1 MERQDPSSA
10 GRLERR
16 SLQNQPPFAR
26 ERWQAFRSSHLR
38 RLGAPSERR
47 ECCREDP
54 RRGNA
59 AHQARRV
66 AAQGEACQGGR
77 PEVDA
82 QAAILEGHGYADLRD
97 PRTSLELEA
106 IDDHARRLPGPVLPL
121 DRRRDS
127 LVLRAFVGPA
137 VPEGQQASVAQLQ
150 SVRPMGCWAD
160 VRYVLNLKHEF
171 LVPGKEELML
181 EVEDVPNI
189 RPAAHGTNALELS
202 DGSLLALWYCGSYE
216 GAEDQRIAAS
226 VKRQDGAWESPR
238 VVVDRFEFE
247 GGAWIPEIGV
257 PVPLQDGSLSIY
269 FWAPPLASF
278 TLRGDPPR
286 WVRSIPASRVFSTT
300 LSPLGWGAEAT
311 QMTAPESLP
320 ALSGERGLVLQG
332 SALKTTS
339 GRWILPFHSENEQWW
354 LHSRFL
360 VSDDEGTSWQTRGDL
375 HAGPGCLEPALAQLP
390 SGEILCYLRRGA
402 KMGHIWR
409 AVSWDDGDTWSD
421 PVPTNLR
428 NPHSGVDIAVGA
440 AGRLL

>member
-1 MERQDPSSA
+1 
-10 GRLERR
+10 
-16 SLQNQPPFAR
+16 
-26 ERWQAFRSSHLR
+26 
-38 RLGAPSERR
+38 
-47 ECCREDP
+47 
-54 RRGNA
+54 
-59 AHQARRV
+59 
-66 AAQGEACQGGR
+66 
-77 PEVDA
+77 
-82 QAAILEGHGYADLRD
+82 
-97 PRTSLELEA
+97 
-106 IDDHARRLPGPVLPL
+106 
-121 DRRRDS
+121 
-127 LVLRAFVGPA
+127 
-137 VPEGQQASVAQLQ
+137 
-150 SVRPMGCWAD
+150 
-160 VRYVLNLKHEF
+160 
-171 LVPGKEELML
+171 ML

-269 FWAPPLASF
+269 FWATPLASF

-339 GRWILPFHSENEQWW
+339 GRWILPFHSENEQCWF
-354 LHSRFL
+354 HSRFL

-440 AGRLL
+440 AGRLLIAYNDSYSLRTPLCVGLSQDGGRTFRVRDVEVEEGEYSYPKLLQTRDGAWRLFYTHQRAHVRHAWFAESWLEGGRKVVGLDEAP